1 LTFKGRD
8 GREARPAIRGRIH
21 GNPRSRRSIR
31 SNRIDPPNRAAAA
44 GDLQASTPAR
54 DRAEISEEARLLNK
68 LAEVPDVRMD
78 RVAEL
83 RELIASGRYET
94 PERIAKTVEKL
105 LEEI

>member
-1 LTFKGRD
+1 MEIQGPGGVSGPHRIDLHRVEPQRPTN
-8 GREARPAIRGRIH
+8 ARPA
-21 GNPRSRRSIR
+21 
-31 SNRIDPPNRAAAA
+31 
-44 GDLQASTPAR
+44 ASTG

-78 RVAEL
+78 RVQEL

-94 PERIAKTVEKL
+94 PERIAKTVERV

>member
-1 LTFKGRD
+1 MEIQGPGGISGPDRIELHRVEPQRPSD
-8 GREARPAIRGRIH
+8 SRPA
-21 GNPRSRRSIR
+21 
-31 SNRIDPPNRAAAA
+31 
-44 GDLQASTPAR
+44 ASTG

-78 RVAEL
+78 RVQEL

-94 PERIAKTVEKL
+94 PERIAKTVERV